1 MQQTVS
7 LIAGMT
13 KVFNSAN
20 IKQQNSADVCK
31 SEKES
36 SKAGKQGKN
45 HIQELTNQNSFKEN
59 GKENVLIQS
68 QLSRK

>member
-20 IKQQNSADVCK
+20 ITQQYSDVSK
-31 SEKES
+31 SEKEN
-36 SKAGKQGKN
+36 SKGAKQNKN

-59 GKENVLIQS
+59 DKENVLIQN
-68 QLSRK
+68 QISRK